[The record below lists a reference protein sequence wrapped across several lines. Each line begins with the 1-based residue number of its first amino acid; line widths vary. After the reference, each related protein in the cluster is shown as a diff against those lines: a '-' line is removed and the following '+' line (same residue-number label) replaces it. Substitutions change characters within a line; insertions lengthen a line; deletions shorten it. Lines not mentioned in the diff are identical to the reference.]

1 MYPET
6 KEFIRSIKWEQF
18 EGGYGDSPETV
29 ASSLLALCDADDEDS
44 VYSILYS
51 DMISHLK
58 YGFDVFPITAPVVDV
73 FTQLNN
79 EHFTHQAILLDFLGY
94 IYATDIREAVPVL
107 SYPVRYSFAKKDKT
121 ASPGFEAFRKFF
133 RTYYHG
139 TDNPELYKSD
149 VYYTASLF
157 PEKKE
162 IGRIFELI
170 TDNNNDTTF
179 IKNAVI
185 SAALINY
192 LQKEK
197 TALPANIATI
207 LAGDEEL
214 QPYVSVFKGFSGEAI
229 ENASLET
236 LFSTYQDETLLWAQA
251 FTSVIA
257 ADALLIGSLSDK
269 QRVRNVL
276 DEDIFPLL
284 QEKKKQ
290 FEEEEQELDFPLYP
304 FMAEDIT
311 SIIFRNFLNSGKAL
325 DLKDLDDL
333 QRYCL
338 EQLYAMKIHT
348 HAMLHAGLLP
358 EGITPSTQPV
368 LLPIYNYTI

>member
-6 KEFIRSIKWEQF
+6 KKFIQSIKWNQF
-18 EGGYGDSPETV
+18 EGGYSDSPENV
-29 ASSLLALCDADDEDS
+29 ASFLLTLCDADDEDS

-51 DMISHLK
+51 DLISHLK

-73 FTQLNN
+73 FNQLN
-79 EHFTHQAILLDFLGY
+79 EEQFAHQAILLDYLGY
-94 IYATDIREAVPVL
+94 IYATDIRETVPVL
-107 SYPVRYSFAKKDKT
+107 SYPVRYSFARKDK
-121 ASPGFEAFRKFF
+121 ASSPGFESFRKFF
-133 RTYYHG
+133 KKYYYG

-162 IGRIFELI
+162 IGRIFDLI
-170 TDNNNDTTF
+170 IDNSEDTIFT
-179 IKNAVI
+179 KNAII
-185 SAALINY
+185 SAAVINY

-197 TALPANIATI
+197 TALPANIAAI

-214 QPYVSVFKGFSGEAI
+214 QPYVSVFKGFSGEVI
-229 ENASLET
+229 EVEALET
-236 LFSTYQDETLLWAQA
+236 LFSNYQDVTLIWAQA
-251 FTSVIA
+251 FTAVIA
-257 ADALLIGSLSDK
+257 ADALLIGHLSDK
-269 QRVRNVL
+269 KSVRSVL
-276 DEDIFPLL
+276 DKDIFPLL
-284 QEKKKQ
+284 QEKKKE
-290 FEEEEQELDFPLYP
+290 FEEEDQELDFPLYP

-311 SIIFRNFLNSGKAL
+311 SIIFRNFLNRGKAL
-325 DLKDLDDL
+325 DPTELDDL

-338 EQLYAMKIHT
+338 ERLYALKIHT

-358 EGITPSTQPV
+358 EGITPSTQPT